1 MSVQAGDV
9 FAFAVDSHRHLWNGQ
24 ICSHPETWKCGAEPN
39 FRLEQC
45 ANGAR
50 NCFHLN
56 LFSAEPRFITPDPG
70 VARLLAEH
78 PSLLDQQIVFFF
90 STGVSLDT
98 GRIDHIGQFYV
109 GAYRVKRARLESV
122 NSAGG
127 VNLVIEPDQWAL
139 FPPQQLKRIGK
150 LTPAAHE
157 STTYMRCVDGRG
169 AGDLIAQASELAPL
183 SGLDAQQQ
191 ERLKRFC
198 SSFPQW
204 QKEARLKLADHPLIQ
219 PRVFESPSWAPVE
232 NLMASKLKSLGDI
245 QLRKADPEPIPDLQA
260 ANSAVS
266 DKTAASS
273 QEPTHPQATP
283 ETEGE
288 WTRSVLPEPACSRL
302 LADKY
307 GAGLVRAL
315 QIGSLSKSLL
325 IFTGPPGVGKSWIAG
340 RLIDDEA
347 RQRSNIVAVS
357 STWRG
362 REDLLGYVNPVDG
375 EFEPTAFTRFLLR
388 AERAWDAGERQ
399 TWLVVFEEFNL
410 SQPEHWLS
418 DLLVRLEH
426 HPDQRTDRTIM
437 LGGHRIAG
445 EPEQREPQ
453 VFLPPNLM
461 LVATLNNDHT
471 GRPLS
476 PRVLDRGA
484 LLEISATGEAALI
497 QVDPDWPSEVTEL
510 VGRLNNM
517 LELRGVS
524 FSVRSA
530 RSLKRAA
537 QHLGADQML
546 TVLDHVLVQEVLS
559 KVRLMAGDPRDEKL
573 LRDLLS
579 WSEDE
584 KCRELVLSRQRISA
598 WNDAL
603 AAGRDVFQA

>member
-1 MSVQAGDV
+1 MSIQAGDV

-24 ICSHPETWKCGAEPN
+24 ICSNPATWKCGAEPD

-45 ANGAR
+45 AKGTR
-50 NCFHLN
+50 NCFHLK
-56 LFSAEPRFITPDPG
+56 LFAAEPRFVTPDPG

-90 STGVSLDT
+90 STGVSPET

-109 GAYRVKRARLESV
+109 GAYRVKRAWLESV
-122 NSAGG
+122 NSSGG
-127 VNLVIEPDQWAL
+127 VNLVIEPDEWAL

-157 STTYMRCVDGRG
+157 STSYMRCVDGRSARG
-169 AGDLIAQASELAPL
+169 LIAQASEPAAG
-183 SGLDAQQQ
+183 SGLDPEQKQ
-191 ERLKRFC
+191 RLGRFC
-198 SSFPQW
+198 ASFAQW
-204 QKEARLKLADHPLIQ
+204 QEEARLKLMDHPLIK
-219 PRVFESPSWAPVE
+219 PRIFESPSLAPVD
-232 NLMASKLKSLGDI
+232 NLMASKLKSLGAI
-245 QLRKADPEPIPDLQA
+245 QVRKADPELMPEPSAADPALGTATATAPQGPTRSPAAPDA
-260 ANSAVS
+260 
-266 DKTAASS
+266 D
-273 QEPTHPQATP
+273 
-283 ETEGE
+283 
-288 WTRSVLPEPACSRL
+288 WTRPVLPEPACSRL
-302 LADKY
+302 LDGKY
-307 GAGLVRAL
+307 GPGLVKAL

-362 REDLLGYVNPVDG
+362 REDLLGYVNPVNG
-375 EFEPTAFTRFLLR
+375 EFEPTDFTRFLLR
-388 AERAWDAGERQ
+388 AEQAWDEGKRQ

-410 SQPEHWLS
+410 SQPEHWMS

-426 HPDQRTDRTIM
+426 DPDQRADRTIM

-445 EPEQREPQ
+445 EPEQRQPQ
-453 VFLPPNLM
+453 VFLPPSLM

-484 LLEISATGEAALI
+484 LIEVSATGEAALL
-497 QVDPDWPSEVTEL
+497 QVDPDWPAEVTEL
-510 VGRLNNM
+510 VRPLNRM

-530 RSLKRAA
+530 RSLKRGA
-537 QHLGADQML
+537 QHLGSEQML

-559 KVRLMAGDPRDEKL
+559 KVRLMAGDPRDERL
-573 LRDLLS
+573 LRDLLA
-579 WSEDE
+579 WSEEE

-598 WNDAL
+598 WNEAL